1 MTMRIVVGITGA
13 SGALFGVEFL
23 RRCPAEKFL
32 ILTKWGRYVLKEETG
47 LTEHHLA
54 EHVKRS
60 FSDDDL
66 SAPFASGSNPFD
78 ALVIL
83 PCSISTMA
91 KIACGL
97 GDTLLTRT
105 AQVALKERRKLIV
118 CLRETPLSTISLEQ
132 AYKLSQAGAIV
143 MPISPPFYHRPQT
156 IDEMVEQ
163 FTGKVLSLLG
173 FETALAWKPEALE

>member
-1 MTMRIVVGITGA
+1 MRVIIGITGA
-13 SGALFGVEFL
+13 SGAVFGVEFL
-23 RRCPAEKFL
+23 RRCPGEKFL

-66 SAPFASGSNPFD
+66 SASFSSGSNPFD

-91 KIACGL
+91 KIACGF

-105 AQVALKERRKLIV
+105 AQVALKERRRLIIG
-118 CLRETPLSTISLEQ
+118 LRETPLSTISLEQ
-132 AYKLSQAGAIV
+132 ARTLSQAGAII
-143 MPISPPFYHRPQT
+143 MPISPPFYHHPQT
-156 IDEMVEQ
+156 IEEMVGQ

-173 FETALAWKPEALE
+173 VETALAWKPEALD

>member
-1 MTMRIVVGITGA
+1 MRIIVGITGA
-13 SGALFGVEFL
+13 SGAVFGVEFL

-54 EHVKRS
+54 EHVKKS

-66 SAPFASGSNPFD
+66 AAPFSSGSNPFD

-105 AQVALKERRKLIV
+105 AQVALKERRKVIIG
-118 CLRETPLSTISLEQ
+118 LRETPLSTISLEQ

-156 IDEMVEQ
+156 IEEMVAQ
-163 FTGKVLSLLG
+163 FTDKVLSLLG
-173 FETALAWKPEALE
+173 FEISLAWKPEALE

>member
-1 MTMRIVVGITGA
+1 MRVVIGMTGA
-13 SGALFGVEFL
+13 SGSAFGVEFL
-23 RRCPAEKFL
+23 RRCPGEKFL

-54 EHVKRS
+54 EHVKKS
-60 FSDDDL
+60 FSDEDL
-66 SAPFASGSNPFD
+66 SGPFASGSTPFE

-83 PCSISTMA
+83 PCSVSTMA

-97 GDTLLTRT
+97 GDTLLTRA
-105 AQVALKERRKLIV
+105 AQVALKERRKLII
-118 CLRETPLSTISLEQ
+118 CLRETPLSTIALEQ
-132 AYKLSQAGAIV
+132 ATKLSQAGAII

-156 IDEMVEQ
+156 IEEMVEQ

-173 FETALAWKPEALE
+173 VETALAWKPEALE

>member
-1 MTMRIVVGITGA
+1 MRIIVGITGA
-13 SGALFGVEFL
+13 SGSVFGVEFL
-23 RRCPAEKFL
+23 RRCPAEKHL

-54 EHVKRS
+54 EHVKHS
-60 FSDDDL
+60 FSDEDL
-66 SAPFASGSNPFD
+66 SAPFSSGSNPFD

-91 KIACGL
+91 KIACRL

-105 AQVALKERRKLIV
+105 VQVALKERRKLIIG
-118 CLRETPLSTISLEQ
+118 LRETPLSTISLEQ

-143 MPISPPFYHRPQT
+143 MPISPPFYHKPQT
-156 IDEMVEQ
+156 IDEMVAQ
-163 FTGKVLSLLG
+163 FTDKVLSLLG

>member
-1 MTMRIVVGITGA
+1 MRVVVGITGA
-13 SGALFGVEFL
+13 SGAIFGVEFL
-23 RRCPAEKFL
+23 RRCQAEKYL

-66 SAPFASGSNPFD
+66 SAPFSSGSTPFD

-105 AQVALKERRKLIV
+105 AQVALKERRRLIIG
-118 CLRETPLSTISLEQ
+118 LRETPLSSISLEQ
-132 AYKLSQAGAIV
+132 ATKLSLAGAIV
-143 MPISPPFYHRPQT
+143 MPISPPFYHKPQT
-156 IDEMVEQ
+156 IDEMVGQ
-163 FTGKVLSLLG
+163 FTDKVLSLLG
-173 FETALAWKPEALE
+173 GEAQLAWKPEALE

>member
-1 MTMRIVVGITGA
+1 MRIVVGMTGA
-13 SGALFGVEFL
+13 SGAIFGVDFL
-23 RRCPAEKFL
+23 RRCQAEKYL

-54 EHVKRS
+54 EHVKKS
-60 FSDDDL
+60 FNDEDL
-66 SAPFASGSNPFD
+66 AAPFSSGSNPFD

-105 AQVALKERRKLIV
+105 AQVALKERRKLII
-118 CLRETPLSTISLEQ
+118 CLRETPLSAISLEQ
-132 AYKLSQAGAIV
+132 AHKLSLAGAIV
-143 MPISPPFYHRPQT
+143 MPISPPFYHKPQT
-156 IDEMVEQ
+156 IEEMVEH
-163 FTGKVLSLLG
+163 FNLKVLSLLG
-173 FETALAWKPEALE
+173 LEAAVAWLSLIHI

>member
-1 MTMRIVVGITGA
+1 MRIVVGMTGA
-13 SGALFGVEFL
+13 SGAIFGVEFL
-23 RRCPAEKFL
+23 RRCQGEKFL

-60 FSDDDL
+60 FSDEDL

-78 ALVIL
+78 ALVIV
-83 PCSISTMA
+83 PCSVSTMA

-97 GDTLLTRT
+97 GDTLLTRA
-105 AQVALKERRKLIV
+105 AQVALKERRKLI
-118 CLRETPLSTISLEQ
+118 LAIRETPLSTIALEQ
-132 AYKLSQAGAIV
+132 AHRLSQAGAII

-156 IDEMVEQ
+156 IEEMVGQ
-163 FTGKVLSLLG
+163 FTDKVLSLLG
-173 FETALAWKPEALE
+173 VETQLAWKPEALE

>member
-1 MTMRIVVGITGA
+1 MRIIVGMTGA
-13 SGALFGVEFL
+13 SGAIFGVDFL
-23 RRCPAEKFL
+23 RRCPAEKYL

-97 GDTLLTRT
+97 GDTLLTRA
-105 AQVALKERRKLIV
+105 AQVALKERHKLIIG
-118 CLRETPLSTISLEQ
+118 LRETPLSSISLEQ
-132 AYKLSQAGAIV
+132 AHKLSQAGAIV
-143 MPISPPFYHRPQT
+143 MPICPPFYHHPRS
-156 IDEMVEQ
+156 IEELAEH
-163 FTGKVLSLLG
+163 FTGKILSLLG
-173 FETALAWKPEALE
+173 VETALAWKPEALE

>member
-1 MTMRIVVGITGA
+1 MRIVVGMTGA
-13 SGALFGVEFL
+13 SGSIFGVEFL

-54 EHVKRS
+54 EHAKRT
-60 FSDDDL
+60 FSDEDL
-66 SAPFASGSNPFD
+66 SGPFASGSTPFD
-78 ALVIL
+78 ALVII
-83 PCSISTMA
+83 PCSISTLA

-97 GDTLLTRT
+97 GDTLLTRC

-132 AYKLSQAGAIV
+132 AYKLSQAGAII

-163 FTGKVLSLLG
+163 FTGKILSLLG
-173 FETALAWKPEALE
+173 FETAPAWKPEALE